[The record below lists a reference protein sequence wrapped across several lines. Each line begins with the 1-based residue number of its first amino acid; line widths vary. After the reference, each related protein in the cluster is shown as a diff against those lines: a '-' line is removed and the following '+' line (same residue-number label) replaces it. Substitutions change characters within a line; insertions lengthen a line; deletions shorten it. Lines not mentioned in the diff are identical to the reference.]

1 MNQAILMLTRSSVP
15 VVRLAAFQV
24 ELALFETLGQQYVA
38 LLPETIPFIHEAME
52 DAQVEV
58 EQACQQLIKVIEN
71 LTGESLEN
79 YLQ

>member
-1 MNQAILMLTRSSVP
+1 MNHALLMLTRSSAP
-15 VVRLAAFQV
+15 VVRLASLQI
-24 ELALFETLGQQYVA
+24 ELALFEELGQQYLA

-58 EQACQQLIKVIEN
+58 EQACQQLIKLIET
-71 LTGESLEN
+71 LTGESMES